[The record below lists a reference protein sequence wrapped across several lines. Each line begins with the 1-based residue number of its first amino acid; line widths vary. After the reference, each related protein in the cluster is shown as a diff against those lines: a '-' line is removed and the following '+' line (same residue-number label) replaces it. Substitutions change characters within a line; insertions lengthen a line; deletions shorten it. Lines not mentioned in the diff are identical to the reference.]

1 MTGAWLLRRKG
12 PGCVLPLDRWLTL
25 YGVAPFR
32 RLRPRGGARVLP
44 ILMYHSISDD
54 REEGVR
60 SYYRTCTSPE
70 RFAEQMKWLAA
81 NGWQGVTLRDGLAW
95 LAGRSSSAGQP
106 VALTFD
112 DGFRDLRTAA
122 APVLRAVGFR
132 ATAYLITDCVSD
144 RATPAVFKGRPCLTW
159 EDVRAL
165 HADGFEFGSH
175 TVSHPELVRVGPREL
190 QRQLAESRDAIA
202 RRLGVPVPGFAYPY
216 AFPVAGRAFVARL
229 QEVLRNTGYS
239 HCVTT
244 RIGRLRAGFDSVLM
258 PRLPVNQDDDRA
270 MLAAK
275 LTGAYD
281 WLAFGQGLA
290 KQARRVVGRRTT
302 L

>member
-1 MTGAWLLRRKG
+1 VFAF
-12 PGCVLPLDRWLTL
+12 DRWLTL

-32 RLRPRGGARVLP
+32 RLFARRAERVLP

-54 REEGVR
+54 PETGVS
-60 SYYRTCTSPE
+60 SYYRICTSLA
-70 RFAEQMKWLAA
+70 RFGEQMSWLAA
-81 NGWQGVTLRDGLAW
+81 HGWRGVTLRDGLAW
-95 LAGRSSSAGQP
+95 LEGQKPMTGKP

-112 DGFRDLRTAA
+112 DGFRDFHTDA
-122 APVLRAVGFR
+122 APMLRKHGFR
-132 ATAYLITDCVSD
+132 ATMYLITDYVSET
-144 RATPAVFKGRPCLTW
+144 ATPKAFKGRPCLTW
-159 EDVRAL
+159 DEVRTL
-165 HADGFEFGSH
+165 FADGFEFGSH